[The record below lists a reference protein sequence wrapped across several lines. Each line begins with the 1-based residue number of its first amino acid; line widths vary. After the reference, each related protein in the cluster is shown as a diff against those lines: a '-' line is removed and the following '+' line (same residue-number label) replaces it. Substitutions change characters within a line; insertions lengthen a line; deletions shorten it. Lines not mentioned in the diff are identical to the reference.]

1 MVEAPYVRRIAIIV
15 AGFAAVGWLA
25 VCGSSESPETPT
37 ACLASESAYLQAL
50 ESAPD
55 PVRLDGTT
63 PISDC
68 LVEEQDAGPLGQV
81 GGAMVGAATELNRRA
96 LRGDDEAASELG
108 YLVGAAEQ
116 GAENTG
122 GIHRD
127 LILRLESAATY
138 ARPSG
143 NGLDADVQRDY
154 DHGFSAGRATG

>member
-1 MVEAPYVRRIAIIV
+1 VRRIAIIA
-15 AGFAAVGWLA
+15 AGCAALGGLLA
-25 VCGSSESPETPT
+25 ACGSSEAPETPT
-37 ACLASESAYLQAL
+37 ACLAPESAYLQAL

-55 PVRLDGTT
+55 QVRLDGTT

-81 GGAMVGAATELNRRA
+81 GGAMVAAATGLNRRA
-96 LRGDDEAASELG
+96 LRGDGEAATELG

-116 GAENTG
+116 GAGDTG

-138 ARPSG
+138 AGPAG
-143 NGLDADVQRDY
+143 EGLDPEVQRDY